1 GQHKKLILQSI
12 DNKHIEALFFNC
24 SREIKRGDVIDMV
37 FSVSKN
43 DFRGLITPQLM
54 IRDILDIRN

>member
-1 GQHKKLILQSI
+1 LQSI

-54 IRDILDIRN
+54 IKEVLDVK